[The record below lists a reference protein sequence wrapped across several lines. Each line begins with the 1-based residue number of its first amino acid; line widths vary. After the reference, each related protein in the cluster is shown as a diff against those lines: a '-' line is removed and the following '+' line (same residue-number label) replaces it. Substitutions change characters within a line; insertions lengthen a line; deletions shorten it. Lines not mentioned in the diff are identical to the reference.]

1 MAKDLKEQIEI
12 MTHYLN
18 GGDVEF
24 SEDCFKT
31 ILGEA
36 NNEDDGGLCWDWD
49 NYDYRIKEQKQKVTI
64 EKWLIKDVNSSE
76 HRIIESSNV
85 DEYKRYEKVKLIES
99 YEIEL

>member
-1 MAKDLKEQIEI
+1 MKLSEMIKVMQ
-12 MTHYLN
+12 HYAD

-36 NNEDDGGLCWDWD
+36 NNEDDGGLCWDWGAFK
-49 NYDYRIKEQKQKVTI
+49 YRIKEPKQEVII
-64 EKWLIKDVNSSE
+64 EKWLCKSGENSFYIHE
-76 HRIIESSNV
+76 GT
-85 DEYKRYEKVKLIES
+85 DADGLEKVKLLES